1 MAVKN
6 NKTTE
11 EKTHPTHPIRNILY
25 LLYTVLNLAAFVALF
40 WFWNANAVL
49 YVIPCAFLLGVAVVV
64 GIVNAMRFRKK

>member
-6 NKTTE
+6 NKNAGE
-11 EKTHPTHPIRNILY
+11 NTHPAHPIRNIGY

-49 YVIPCAFLLGVAVVV
+49 YVIPCAFILGVAAVV